1 MVYTMKM
8 RISPLGGGLPGF
20 IPKALVTTNNN
31 TAFVRT
37 RDLLRN
43 QWSKQY
49 LSAPKKVAQTPFR
62 AVNNAGDLL
71 SRQDYSCGGPTQ
83 TFQSRP
89 GRSGLR
95 GSFGHI
101 NRNCGEGATDT
112 TEAAACNGRFVYDTS
127 DYIRYRKQR
136 AVNKNYNDKSYGG
149 NYYSGAQVAI
159 RAIRRY

>member
-1 MVYTMKM
+1 MVHTMST

-37 RDLLRN
+37 RDIVRN

-49 LSAPKKVAQTPFR
+49 LQNTKKAAQTPFR

-71 SRQDYSCGGPTQ
+71 SRKDYSCGGPTQ

-89 GRSGLR
+89 GRSGLK
-95 GSFGHI
+95 GAFGHI

-112 TEAAACNGRFVYDTS
+112 TEAAACNGKYVYDTS
-127 DYIRYRKQR
+127 DYVRYLKQR
-136 AVNKNYNDKSYGG
+136 AINKNYNDKSYGG
-149 NYYSGAQVAI
+149 NDYSGAQVAI